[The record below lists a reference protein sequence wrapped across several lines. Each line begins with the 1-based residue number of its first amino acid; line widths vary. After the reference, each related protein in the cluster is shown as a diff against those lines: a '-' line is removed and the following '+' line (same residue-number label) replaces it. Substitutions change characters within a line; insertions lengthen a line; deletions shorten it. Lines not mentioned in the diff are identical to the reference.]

1 VVELPLPSVPSAT
14 HKKEMD
20 QIPME
25 LVKEALEGM
34 VRATM
39 HL

>member
-1 VVELPLPSVPSAT
+1 VVELPLPSALPPS
-14 HKKEMD
+14 HEKKMD

-34 VRATM
+34 VI
-39 HL
+39 